1 MPISAVIVED
11 DAVFRGLLASAV
23 AAAADLLLLGTAD
36 DLASGR
42 RLLEQHAPDV
52 LLVDL
57 GLPDG
62 SGIDLIRHA
71 ASRLPACDVMVI
83 TAFGDERHVIEA
95 IEAGATGYLHKDAAD
110 ADLVAQIRA
119 LHAGGSPISPVIARR
134 LLSRWANPA
143 APVAALPDDPAG
155 GLSAQERKVLSMSAK
170 GYTYEETAA
179 LLGVSRQTVQ
189 TYVKRIYRKL
199 QVHTKTEAVF
209 EARRIGWLPP

>member
-1 MPISAVIVED
+1 MPISVAIVED
-11 DAVFRGLLASAV
+11 DAAFRGLLADAV
-23 AAAADLLLLGTAD
+23 VATPDLLLLGTAED
-36 DLASGR
+36 VASGR
-42 RLLEQHAPDV
+42 RLLERHAPDV

-62 SGIDLIRHA
+62 SGIELIRHA
-71 ASRLPACDVMVI
+71 AQRLPACDVLVI

-134 LLSRWANPA
+134 LLARLAGSAVPA
-143 APVAALPDDPAG
+143 PALPDDPVG
-155 GLSAQERKVLSMSAK
+155 GLSAQEHKVLSMSAK

-179 LLGVSRQTVQ
+179 LLGVSRLTVQ

-199 QVHTKTEAVF
+199 QVHTKTEAVY
-209 EARRIGWLPP
+209 EARRIGWLPH